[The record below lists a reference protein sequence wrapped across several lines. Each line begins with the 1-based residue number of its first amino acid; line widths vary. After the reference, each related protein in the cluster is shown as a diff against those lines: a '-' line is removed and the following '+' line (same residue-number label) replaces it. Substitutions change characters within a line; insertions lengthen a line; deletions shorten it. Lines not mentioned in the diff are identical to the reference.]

1 MIKSEG
7 RLVNLFAMLL
17 KALVVRSTTQK
28 DKAFPQSQEI
38 TWDLR
43 YSEIRYYHLHGTDK
57 WIVLAIEGIVAHGQG
72 GNQGKLLVL

>member
-1 MIKSEG
+1 MEKRED

-28 DKAFPQSQEI
+28 DKAFPQSQESYMGPALLGD
-38 TWDLR
+38 TLLSLAWN
-43 YSEIRYYHLHGTDK
+43 GQV
-57 WIVLAIEGIVAHGQG
+57 IVLAIEGIVAHGQG

>member
-1 MIKSEG
+1 MEKRED

-28 DKAFPQSQEI
+28 DKAFPQSQESYMGLALLGD
-38 TWDLR
+38 TLLSLAWN
-43 YSEIRYYHLHGTDK
+43 GQV
-57 WIVLAIEGIVAHGQG
+57 IVLAIEGIVAHGQG

>member
-1 MIKSEG
+1 MIKSED

-28 DKAFPQSQEI
+28 DKAFPQSQEN

-43 YSEIRYYHLHGTDK
+43 YSEIRYYLLHGTDK
-57 WIVLAIEGIVAHGQG
+57 
-72 GNQGKLLVL
+72 